1 MKNIKLKILLSIA
14 YLLIASLAFGQKDTT
29 YINLNDSLVCVNKDV
44 AIFITKELVRKDYL
58 ESKVV
63 LLQKD
68 TAALSQI
75 VNLHS
80 KNLDLANKKELAYKS
95 IVANYQ
101 LTIKNYDDYV
111 AKENKKLKWSKT
123 KTTISQ
129 LALLALAILTIIK
142 L

>member
-1 MKNIKLKILLSIA
+1 M
-14 YLLIASLAFGQKDTT
+14 IASLAFGQKDTT

-80 KNLDLANKKELAYKS
+80 KNLDIANKKELAYKS

-129 LALLALAILTIIK
+129 LALVALAILTIIK